1 MEPHRKPIEDHR
13 TISRIHKISSNNH
26 GNRAK
31 NKNVREKHRNPSS
44 EPSSGLGLQPHR
56 PRGCSETTRGD
67 AGDGEPGEPGEALT
81 HPEPETWKKSE
92 FQAFTAT
99 KKVQTETQKKKRD
112 QNYLV
117 WLSTNN
123 TDMQFSSRTR
133 DHRRYPSTFT
143 IHCWVG

>member
-99 KKVQTETQKKKRD
+99 KKVQTETQKKTGSKLLGLAFHKQYRHAVF
-112 QNYLV
+112 Q
-117 WLSTNN
+117 
-123 TDMQFSSRTR
+123 
-133 DHRRYPSTFT
+133 
-143 IHCWVG
+143 